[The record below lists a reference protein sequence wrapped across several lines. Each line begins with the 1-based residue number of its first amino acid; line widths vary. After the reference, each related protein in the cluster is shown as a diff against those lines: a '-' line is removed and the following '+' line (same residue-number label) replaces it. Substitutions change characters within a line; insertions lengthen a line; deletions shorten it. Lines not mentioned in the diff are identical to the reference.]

1 MSLSK
6 RTMYSSTIS
15 PAARAAHE
23 SGVPLP
29 RGGMLARLK
38 RGEMFAQLDEALASI
53 GFEKVVG
60 GTVKRPTD

>member
-6 RTMYSSTIS
+6 RDMYSATTS
-15 PAARAAHE
+15 PAAGAAHE

-29 RGGMLARLK
+29 HGGMLARLK
-38 RGEMFAQLDEALASI
+38 RGEMFAQLDAGLASI